1 MREEARG
8 FSWTPGGTVEAGKPD
23 ASVAFRRY
31 NYGVPELLTDDAIAE
46 RLQSLDWSRE
56 GDAIVKTSVHK
67 DFAAALAWVNRVGEL
82 AEARNHHPDIA
93 ISWNKVTLTL
103 STHSAGGL
111 TEADMDLA
119 GEIDGLG

>member
-1 MREEARG
+1 M
-8 FSWTPGGTVEAGKPD
+8 
-23 ASVAFRRY
+23 
-31 NYGVPELLTDDAIAE
+31 
-46 RLQSLDWSRE
+46 
-56 GDAIVKTSVHK
+56 HK

-111 TEADMDLA
+111 TQLTWTWPPT
-119 GEIDGLG
+119 IDGLD

>member
-1 MREEARG
+1 
-8 FSWTPGGTVEAGKPD
+8 
-23 ASVAFRRY
+23 VA
-31 NYGVPELLTDDAIAE
+31 ELLNDEAIAQ
-46 RLQSLDWSRE
+46 RLQGLDWSRE
-56 GDAIVKTSVHK
+56 GNAIVKTSVHK

-111 TEADMDLA
+111 TQADLDLA
-119 GEIDGLG
+119 AAIDSLDGPQATSA